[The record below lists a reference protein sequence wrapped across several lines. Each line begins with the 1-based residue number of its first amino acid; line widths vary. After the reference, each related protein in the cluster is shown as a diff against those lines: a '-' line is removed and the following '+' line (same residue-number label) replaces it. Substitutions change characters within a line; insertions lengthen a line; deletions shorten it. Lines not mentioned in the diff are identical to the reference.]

1 MENSKDISIFYF
13 HTRDEMVR
21 VDLRKVLYFKAD
33 RNYTDVYFLNGHH
46 VTLLTSLL
54 NIEKMLEDDRMKGKT
69 MPFVRLGRS
78 LIVNV
83 TFILQIN
90 VLKQELSLSDVK
102 TSGVYKVSVPKEV
115 LKNLKELY
123 NKKKQ

>member
-90 VLKQELSLSDVK
+90 VLKQELSLSDMK

>member
-13 HTRDEMVR
+13 HTRDEIVR

-54 NIEKMLEDDRMKGKT
+54 NIEKMLEDDKMKGKT
-69 MPFVRLGRS
+69 ITFVRLGRS

-90 VLKQELSLSDVK
+90 VLKQELCLSDMK

-115 LKNLKELY
+115 LKSLKELY

>member
-13 HTRDEMVR
+13 HTRDEMLR

-69 MPFVRLGRS
+69 IPFVRLGRS

>member
-54 NIEKMLEDDRMKGKT
+54 NIEKMLEDDKMKGKAIT
-69 MPFVRLGRS
+69 FVRLGRS

-83 TFILQIN
+83 TFIVQIN
-90 VLKQELSLSDVK
+90 VLKQELSLSDMK

-115 LKNLKELY
+115 LKSLKELY

>member
-102 TSGVYKVSVPKEV
+102 TSGVYKVSVSKEV

>member
-69 MPFVRLGRS
+69 MPFARLGRS

-90 VLKQELSLSDVK
+90 VLKQELSLSDMK

>member
-54 NIEKMLEDDRMKGKT
+54 NI
-69 MPFVRLGRS
+69 S
-78 LIVNV
+78 
-83 TFILQIN
+83 
-90 VLKQELSLSDVK
+90 
-102 TSGVYKVSVPKEV
+102 
-115 LKNLKELY
+115 
-123 NKKKQ
+123 